1 MPIIKSSDKRIKK
14 LLRRLAGFEHICSG
28 NLRSRSLVCGKKR
41 CRCKGDPPALHGPY
55 YYWSRRSKGRLV
67 QKVLSPGQAELSF
80 MESGLASLSANLKKN
95 AGGLATVT
103 VSLSVSELPQV
114 FVTV

>member
-67 QKVLSPGQAELSF
+67 QKVLSPGQAE
-80 MESGLASLSANLKKN
+80 
-95 AGGLATVT
+95 
-103 VSLSVSELPQV
+103 
-114 FVTV
+114 FVRKAIKAYREMQQLLREWEEETAKSIKAMR

>member
-14 LLRRLAGFEHICSG
+14 LRRRLAKFEHICSG

-55 YYWSRRSKGRLV
+55 NYWSRRCKGRLV
-67 QKVLSPGQAELSF
+67 QKLLSPGQAEF
-80 MESGLASLSANLKKN
+80 VRKAIKN
-95 AGGLATVT
+95 HRKIQQLLREWEEETAKNIEALR
-103 VSLSVSELPQV
+103 
-114 FVTV
+114 

>member
-14 LLRRLAGFEHICSG
+14 LLRLLAGVEHICSG

-41 CRCKGDPPALHGPY
+41 CRCKGNPPALHGPY

-67 QKVLSPGQAELSF
+67 QKVLSPGQAEF
-80 MESGLASLSANLKKN
+80 VRKAIKN
-95 AGGLATVT
+95 HREIQQLLREWGEETIKNIEALR
-103 VSLSVSELPQV
+103 
-114 FVTV
+114 

>member
-1 MPIIKSSDKRIKK
+1 MTTIRPPNERIKE
-14 LLRRLAGFEHICSG
+14 LRRRLAGFEHVCSG

-67 QKVLSPGQAELSF
+67 QKVLSPEQAEFVRKAIRTYREMQQLLRKW
-80 MESGLASLSANLKKN
+80 EEETAK
-95 AGGLATVT
+95 
-103 VSLSVSELPQV
+103 SVEAMR
-114 FVTV
+114 